1 MKTFIYPGSFD
12 PPTCGHADI
21 ARCAAALCDKLIVA
35 VLGNVN
41 KPGAMFTVPERVK
54 MLEEVFQDVPNIEV
68 RHFDGLLVDA
78 CHAWD
83 ATCIVRGVRG
93 MDDMANEMQLAAIN
107 RRIGDV
113 QTIFLPADESLM
125 YVSSSVVRELVHYK
139 SDISSFVPETV
150 RNAIDKGWYK

>member
-12 PPTCGHADI
+12 PPTNGHVDI
-21 ARCAAALCDKLIVA
+21 ALRAAALCDKLIVA

-41 KPGAMFTVPERVK
+41 KPGAVFTVSERVK
-54 MLEEVFQDVPNIEV
+54 MLCEVFADQINIEV

-83 ATCIVRGVRG
+83 VCCIVRGVRG
-93 MDDMANEMQLAAIN
+93 MDDMANEMQLAAVN

-113 QTIFLPADESLM
+113 QTMFLPADERLM

-139 SDISSFVPETV
+139 SDISTFVPDAV
-150 RNAIDKGWYK
+150 QNAIELKG